1 LVFIVHTSFVRF
13 GVLTSPA
20 AIRSAVVKRAHWT
33 KVSVDAVISIT
44 RPPLQPKRRLFGI
57 SRFFRATIYGKS
69 ERIARESY
77 GGCDMVR
84 SLQGTTA
91 IGLFVVATI
100 AGTIGST
107 AIADQAVAKRTVQV
121 SGTGT
126 DLLNGAIVHSKMPT
140 ATGVIQRGTE
150 IVELSGDLNG
160 KILYHVTTVIDN
172 QKGTLVNTGDQ
183 VFSGTIAGS
192 EPVMIHDS
200 KFRFEVN
207 LATGA
212 DSGSV
217 YLFDHIAGPDVRCEL
232 KVTGTGK
239 SGDGNPTFHYAG
251 TCKFGAG

>member
-1 LVFIVHTSFVRF
+1 MMRGLKGITARGVF
-13 GVLTSPA
+13 
-20 AIRSAVVKRAHWT
+20 
-33 KVSVDAVISIT
+33 
-44 RPPLQPKRRLFGI
+44 
-57 SRFFRATIYGKS
+57 FFATI
-69 ERIARESY
+69 
-77 GGCDMVR
+77 
-84 SLQGTTA
+84 T
-91 IGLFVVATI
+91 
-100 AGTIGST
+100 GTIGG
-107 AIADQAVAKRTVQV
+107 AAMADEPIVKRTVQV

-126 DLLNGAIVHSKMPT
+126 DLLNSATVHSKRPT
-140 ATGVIQRGTE
+140 AAGVIQRGTE

-212 DSGSV
+212 ESGSV
-217 YLFDHIAGPDVRCEL
+217 YLFDHIAGPHARCEL

-239 SGDGNPTFHYAG
+239 TADGNPTFSYTG
-251 TCKFGAG
+251 TCGFGPEKMVSKH